1 MQSNTHTNDQW
12 IVNQLVGIRM
22 LEQELAS
29 ALGKPSI
36 RGKEHLRRRIR
47 QLNAWV
53 DAVDHSLSAGA
64 HHRNA

>member
-1 MQSNTHTNDQW
+1 MQNNASVNDQW

-36 RGKEHLRRRIR
+36 RGKEQLRQRIR

-53 DAVDHSLSAGA
+53 DAVDHSLSTARQPRMA
-64 HHRNA
+64 